1 MVCCGLIGA
10 PLLAYFSDLLGYLS
24 IATCFS
30 NASEPREETASVWDV
45 AKGNDKNTH
54 ETHYVSKSI
63 CKDVTETAYT
73 HILFSIYIQGRIST
87 PFTRGLASHTP
98 RNRNIQSSFR

>member
-1 MVCCGLIGA
+1 MHITYGLLWVDWCSSG
-10 PLLAYFSDLLGYLS
+10 LLFSDLLGYLS
-24 IATCFS
+24 IATCLS
-30 NASEPREETASVWDV
+30 TSQNPGEETASVWDV

-87 PFTRGLASHTP
+87 PFTRGLGKSHTKE
-98 RNRNIQSSFR
+98 